1 MNIKYP
7 KTELMVVLGSKV
19 YPLYVTATTEEIE
32 NNMQITSREDF
43 LTFETA
49 IKKSHGNG
57 LWYPGCG
64 EDPFWTNWTVK
75 KNAIKSYVS
84 LPKPKVNIDYGYNA
98 EDF

>member
-49 IKKSHGNG
+49 VKKSHGNG

-64 EDPFWTNWTVK
+64 EDPYWTNWTVK
-75 KNAIKSYVS
+75 KNSIKSYVE
-84 LPKPKVNIDYGYNA
+84 LPEPKVNINYGYD
-98 EDF
+98 EDKF

>member
-7 KTELMVVLGSKV
+7 KTEIMCVLGSKV

-32 NNMQITSREDF
+32 NNIQITSREDF

-64 EDPFWTNWTVK
+64 EDPYWANWTVK
-75 KNAIKSYVS
+75 KNSIKSYVE
-84 LPKPKVNIDYGYNA
+84 LPEPKVSVDYGYDP
-98 EDF
+98 ERF

>member
-49 IKKSHGNG
+49 IKKDHGNG

-64 EDPFWTNWTVK
+64 TNPYWTDWTVK
-75 KNAIKSYVS
+75 KNAIKSYIE
-84 LPKPKVNIDYGYNA
+84 LPEPKVNINYDYD
-98 EDF
+98 EDEF

>member
-49 IKKSHGNG
+49 IKKDHDNG
-57 LWYPGCG
+57 LWYPDCG
-64 EDPFWTNWTVK
+64 EDPYWTNWTVK
-75 KNAIKSYVS
+75 KNSIKSYIE
-84 LPKPKVNIDYGYNA
+84 LPEPKININYGYD
-98 EDF
+98 EDEF

>member
-7 KTELMVVLGSKV
+7 KTEILAVMGSKV
-19 YPLYVTATTEEIE
+19 YPLYTNVDVDEIIF
-32 NNMQITSREDF
+32 NMQTSHREDF

-49 IKKSHGNG
+49 IKKSHGQG

-64 EDPFWTNWTVK
+64 EEPFWTNWTVK
-75 KNAIKSYVS
+75 KNAIKSYVE
-84 LPKPKVNIDYGYNA
+84 LPEPRVSVDYGYDV